1 VIRSKLGQVVFWM
14 AGAILSFCATAVSV
28 RQLAGTFNI
37 FEILSLR
44 SIGGLILLLGILT
57 VRPQVAHGLTHPM
70 RLHVLRNSIHF
81 AAQYM
86 WAWSVTLLPLATVF
100 ALEFTM
106 PGWIALLAWP
116 LLGERMTLS
125 RAGNIVLGFIGVL
138 VILRPGLEAF
148 KPAALLVLFAAF
160 AFALSLIATKKLTMV
175 TTTYSIVF
183 WTMALQLPFSLVGS
197 HPLFL
202 LKLDLATLLPVIV
215 ISLAGVLSQLCLAK
229 AFQAGEATLA
239 IPLDFVRIPLIA
251 VVGWMF
257 YSEPLDGWV
266 FAGAAIIVTGV
277 VWNLRA
283 EARKPAQMKPIAA
296 TTSKQRDD

>member
-57 VRPQVAHGLTHPM
+57 VRPQVANGLTHPM

-296 TTSKQRDD
+296 TTPKLRDD

>member
-28 RQLAGTFNI
+28 RQLAGTFNV

-57 VRPQVAHGLTHPM
+57 VRPQVANGLTHPM